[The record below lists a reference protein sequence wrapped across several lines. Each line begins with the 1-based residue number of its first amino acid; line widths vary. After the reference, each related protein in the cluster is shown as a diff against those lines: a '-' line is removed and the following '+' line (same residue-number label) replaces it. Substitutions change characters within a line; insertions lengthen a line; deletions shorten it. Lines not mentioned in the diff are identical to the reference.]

1 MQTILGHAGE
11 ASDISIH
18 YAAIKGNIEAVKQ
31 HIASGTDVN
40 EKYTDWGNSAPLHSA
55 ANQGH
60 KEIAE
65 LLIAAG
71 TDVNA
76 NDDYGTTPLDQVTTK
91 EIAQLLIAKDADVNA
106 KNKGGFMTIRF
117 P

>member
-1 MQTILGHAGE
+1 MKHLLLTTIAALLVVGCATTQKPE
-11 ASDISIH
+11 PKTTKAPDISIH
-18 YAAIKGNIEAVKQ
+18 DTVSEGSSKAIKQRLE
-31 HIASGTDVN
+31 
-40 EKYTDWGNSAPLHSA
+40 
-55 ANQGH
+55 
-60 KEIAE
+60 
-65 LLIAAG
+65 AG

-76 NDDYGTTPLDQVTTK
+76 KDDYGTTPLHQVTTK